1 VTAAA
6 VSALLTEILQAA
18 TNPAM
23 QQKRFRI
30 HWRQWISSNGR
41 PPSGSLLT
49 KGEKR
54 FWAWL
59 SLAVLASVFGSGLP
73 SAHFAFQK
81 SAASVSAPADE
92 YQQARERFVHEEIES
107 RGIRDARVLA
117 AMRKVPRHLF
127 VSPDQQKSAYE
138 DSPLFIG
145 YQQTISEPYL
155 VAFMT
160 EALELKPHDRVLEI
174 GTGSGYQA
182 AILAEL
188 TDQVYTIEIVEPLAK
203 SAEERL
209 RRLGYSNVQVRTG
222 DGYRGW
228 PEAAP
233 FDAIILTAAPP
244 QRVPPPLVEQLR
256 EGGRLIA
263 PVGGSEQDLTRIR
276 RTVKGTTEEVLLPV
290 RFVPMTGEAQK
301 P

>member
-1 VTAAA
+1 MERKCFHAYG
-6 VSALLTEILQAA
+6 
-18 TNPAM
+18 
-23 QQKRFRI
+23 
-30 HWRQWISSNGR
+30 RQGKSRNSR
-41 PPSGSLLT
+41 PSLGSLFVA
-49 KGEKR
+49 GEKR
-54 FWAWL
+54 IWVL
-59 SLAVLASVFGSGLP
+59 LRLAVLSTVFGAVLP
-73 SAHFAFQK
+73 RTYPALQK
-81 SAASVSAPADE
+81 SAAPVSASADE
-92 YQQARERFVHEEIES
+92 YQQARERLVHDEIEA
-107 RGIRDARVLA
+107 RGVRDARVLA

-127 VSPDQQKSAYE
+127 VPPDQQKSAYV

-145 YQQTISEPYL
+145 FSQTISEPYL

-182 AILAEL
+182 AVLAEVAEE
-188 TDQVYTIEIVEPLAK
+188 VYTIEIVEPLAK
-203 SAEERL
+203 AADERL
-209 RRLGYSNVQVRTG
+209 RRLGYSNVQVRAG

-256 EGGRLIA
+256 EGGRLVA
-263 PVGGSEQDLTRIR
+263 PVGGSEQDLIR
-276 RTVKGTTEEVLLPV
+276 VRRKANGTTEEVLLPV

>member
-1 VTAAA
+1 MQEVRF
-6 VSALLTEILQAA
+6 QAHVQQWKSR
-18 TNPAM
+18 NP
-23 QQKRFRI
+23 RL
-30 HWRQWISSNGR
+30 
-41 PPSGSLLT
+41 PLGSLFA
-49 KGEKR
+49 KGER
-54 FWAWL
+54 RLWVWL
-59 SLAVLASVFGSGLP
+59 SLAALVSAFGAFLPRAYLAL
-73 SAHFAFQK
+73 QK
-81 SAASVSAPADE
+81 SAEPVSASADE
-92 YQQARERFVHEEIES
+92 YQQARERLVHEEIEA
-107 RGIRDARVLA
+107 RGVRDARVLA

-127 VSPDQQKSAYE
+127 VPPDQQKNAYV

-145 YQQTISEPYL
+145 YSQTISEPYV

-182 AILAEL
+182 AVLAEL
-188 TDQVYTIEIVEPLAK
+188 TQEVYTIEIVEPLAK
-203 SAEERL
+203 TAEERL
-209 RRLGYSNVQVRTG
+209 RRLGYSNVHVRAG

-244 QRVPPPLVEQLR
+244 QRVPPPLLEELR

-263 PVGGSEQDLTRIR
+263 PVGGSEQDLIRVR
-276 RTVKGTTEEVLLPV
+276 RTAKGVTEEVLLPV